1 MSMFK
6 PNKEI
11 HDVDDYNDYAS
22 TIFHEFLE
30 GLAGD
35 ERFVRRATEDD
46 YEDYGD
52 EITYIYTTRG
62 GRLAERFLDRLE
74 RLGSKYFSD
83 EVYIESYL
91 YLI

>member
-1 MSMFK
+1 MFK

-35 ERFVRRATEDD
+35 SRFVRKATEDD
-46 YEDYGD
+46 YENYGD

-62 GRLAERFLDRLE
+62 GRLAERFLGRLE
-74 RLGSKYFSD
+74 RLGAKYFGD
-83 EVYIESYL
+83 EVYVESNL

>member
-1 MSMFK
+1 MFK

-30 GLAGD
+30 RMSGD
-35 ERFVRRATEDD
+35 SRFVRKATE
-46 YEDYGD
+46 EDCAEYGD
-52 EITYIYTTRG
+52 YITYIYTTRG
-62 GRLAERFLDRLE
+62 SRLAERFLDRLE
-74 RLGSKYFSD
+74 RLGAKYFGDD